1 MATTVLSHGRVTW
14 TNIVQPTPADIQELA
29 ARYPHFHPL
38 NLHDCLTELEFPK
51 MDHHDEYLFLV
62 VQMPVWDAV
71 EKISRPA
78 EVDIFVSRGV
88 LVTSHRGE
96 LQPLVKLFEQAHKDE
111 ATRERLM
118 GRGASPL
125 LHEILDTLVNY
136 CYPIL
141 HKVNQNLRDVEDH
154 LFHGQTRQVLRAVAV
169 VRRDV
174 ISLRHILRPQLDVIA
189 ELERS
194 NYDFIHDDL
203 NLYWSD
209 IADHL
214 AQLRATLDEYYE
226 VISGLSDTI
235 DTLASHRIDEV
246 VRLLTLVTILIVPLT
261 LLTAIFGMNVWLPHE
276 GGPASFAVILVLGVG
291 LTLGLSLY
299 LRRRGWL

>member
-1 MATTVLSHGRVTW
+1 L
-14 TNIVQPTPADIQELA
+14 AD
-29 ARYPHFHPL
+29 RYPHFHRL
-38 NLHDCLTELEFPK
+38 NLNDCLTELEFPK
-51 MDHHDEYLFLV
+51 MDHHDDYLFLV
-62 VQMPVWDAV
+62 VQMPIWDAA
-71 EKISRPA
+71 ERISRPA

-88 LVTSHRGE
+88 LITSHRGE
-96 LQPLVKLFEQAHKDE
+96 LRPLVTLFEAAQADE

-125 LHEILDTLVNY
+125 LHEVLDTLVDY

-141 HKVNQNLRDVEDH
+141 HKVNQKLRDIEDH
-154 LFHGQTRQVLRAVAV
+154 LFHGETRRVLQAVAL

-174 ISLRHILRPQLDVIA
+174 ISLRHILRPQLEVVR

-226 VISGLSDTI
+226 VISGLSDTV

-261 LLTAIFGMNVWLPHE
+261 LVTAVYGMNVWLPHDE
-276 GGPASFAVILVLGVG
+276 GPASFATILAIGG
-291 LTLGLSLY
+291 AMTLGLAYY